1 MGSIVV
7 GLDGSASSVQ
17 ALRWAMTEAQRRR
30 ADVQAVGVFDFVV
43 VDVLGAT
50 VPIHPVEG
58 DPARAFTQ
66 LMAAVEEVG
75 TATSTVVVEPE
86 VVEGDPTTILVDRSA
101 RADLIVIGTGRH
113 HRLGRIGTT
122 ASGVLHHARCPVVLV
137 PDPAA

>member
-17 ALRWAMTEAQRRR
+17 ALRWAMTEARRR
-30 ADVQAVGVFDFVV
+30 SADVQAVGVFDFVV

-50 VPIHPVEG
+50 IPIHPVEG

-75 TATSTVVVEPE
+75 TATSTV
-86 VVEGDPTTILVDRSA
+86 A
-101 RADLIVIGTGRH
+101 RAPLWYCRPATWYVRAADQTVARPGIRT
-113 HRLGRIGTT
+113 
-122 ASGVLHHARCPVVLV
+122 SGG
-137 PDPAA
+137 